1 MSVAVDLGELRRVT
15 VRSGCDRQSYT
26 EIFCDHG
33 RISLTSTALLV
44 LLDQGREALVAEAA
58 KKGRR

>member
-1 MSVAVDLGELRRVT
+1 MSVAVDLGDLRRVA

-33 RISLTSTALLV
+33 RISLTSTELLG
-44 LLDQGREALVAEAA
+44 LIDESREALVAAAA